1 VREVNEK
8 KKKKKKQRLKS
19 KRKLFLLMLFGE
31 RERENIPSTCLV
43 CKRKK
48 KKYLTL
54 WIYLTIFNLFFGLVC
69 KERERE

>member
-1 VREVNEK
+1 MK
-8 KKKKKKQRLKS
+8 KKRLKS
-19 KRKLFLLMLFGE
+19 KRKLFLLMLIGE
-31 RERENIPSTCLV
+31 REREYTFYLFSLQ
-43 CKRKK
+43 KEE